1 MVNWR
6 TKIANLIV
14 SIWKL
19 LQTSPGSKWLMTRLL
34 HLWSKTKNLHFP
46 LQKKTQKKTPTRI
59 FISLFIVCIR
69 WYVISTISIW
79 TVLLLYAI
87 INNLVCLESK
97 NKNKN
102 LIYILIVV
110 ATYKI
115 RVRIHVK
122 NHLLNFS
129 VFLSQIISTITKYWI
144 IGSFISQPL
153 KSKTKSPLYMS
164 ALLNQNNWEL

>member
-46 LQKKTQKKTPTRI
+46 LQKKNTKKTPTRI

-97 NKNKN
+97 NKN

-122 NHLLNFS
+122 KSLIKLFSFSFSNH
-129 VFLSQIISTITKYWI
+129 IYHH
-144 IGSFISQPL
+144 
-153 KSKTKSPLYMS
+153 
-164 ALLNQNNWEL
+164 